1 MKEFYKEEN
10 KMIRPNKY
18 YSELKDSYLFYNIA
32 QKTKAYVEQHPG
44 TKLLRMGI
52 GDVSLPLCDAVI
64 RALHEAVDDQ
74 ASKSSFHGYMPECG
88 ASFLREKIAEH
99 YEKRGVSLSADEV
112 FVSSG
117 ASDEIGD
124 ILDLFER
131 SSSAL
136 VNVPAYP
143 AYVDANVMAGRKIVH
158 LSSSEENNF
167 LPEPGE
173 DIKADLLYIC
183 SPNNPTGAVFS
194 REQLQAWVDFANENG
209 SVILF
214 DAAYEA
220 FIEDE
225 TLPHSIFELDG
236 AKTCAI
242 EICSLSKTAG
252 FTGTRLGYTVIP
264 KALKRNGMNLNEMWV
279 RNRTTKTNGVSY
291 IIQKGGAAVFTEEG
305 QRQIHENIQIYKK
318 NAKIL
323 MKALDQIGMWY
334 CGGKNAPYIW
344 MRCPRGMKSWE
355 FFDYLLHKIQVV
367 GTPGEGFGAAGE
379 GYFRFS
385 TFGSPEDT
393 KEAAERI
400 VTLFSK

>member
-1 MKEFYKEEN
+1 
-10 KMIRPNKY
+10 MIRPNKY

-117 ASDEIGD
+117 ASDELGD

-136 VNVPAYP
+136 VIEPAYP

-167 LPEPGE
+167 LPEPGK
-173 DIKADLLYIC
+173 DIKVELLYIY
-183 SPNNPTGAVFS
+183 SPNNLTGAVFS